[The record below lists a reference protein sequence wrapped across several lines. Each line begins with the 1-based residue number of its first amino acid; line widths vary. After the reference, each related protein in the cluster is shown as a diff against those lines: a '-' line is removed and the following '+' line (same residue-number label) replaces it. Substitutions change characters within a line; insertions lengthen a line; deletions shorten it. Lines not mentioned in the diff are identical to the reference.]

1 MAKNRSRTRKCRL
14 KLTVDIVLT
23 WADSHFQR
31 TGEWPRTSTGAVLD
45 NPNETWRRIDNG
57 LTYGL
62 RGLPA
67 GLSLARLL
75 DRKRG
80 VRNVQ
85 NLPPLTEEQ
94 VLAWAAE
101 HRRRTGSWPTEN
113 AGPIYG
119 TNGEDWVNVDMALRE
134 GNRNFPGGSSLPR
147 LLEKVTGRPH
157 RLHVRRLTPELV
169 LEWADRFHD
178 RTGSWPRVSSGLI
191 PESAG
196 DTWRI
201 VDDALRVGNRGLP
214 GGSSLARLLA
224 ERRGARNKAD
234 LPKLT
239 PKLIL
244 AWAQAHYRQTGNW
257 PNQNSGPVLGQAGE
271 TWKAVEMALVQGLR
285 GLLGGASLAKL
296 RATTRT

>member
-1 MAKNRSRTRKCRL
+1 M
-14 KLTVDIVLT
+14 VLA

-31 TGEWPRTSTGAVLD
+31 TGEWPKTSTGPVLD

-57 LTYGL
+57 LRYGL

-75 DRKRG
+75 DLKRG

-85 NLPPLTEEQ
+85 NLLPLTEQQ
-94 VLAWAAE
+94 VLAWAVE
-101 HRRRTGSWPTEN
+101 HHRRTGSWPREN
-113 AGPIYG
+113 SGPIYG

-191 PESAG
+191 P
-196 DTWRI
+196 
-201 VDDALRVGNRGLP
+201 N
-214 GGSSLARLLA
+214 
-224 ERRGARNKAD
+224 RRGIHGE
-234 LPKLT
+234 LLMT
-239 PKLIL
+239 PSGSVTVVYLVDRL
-244 AWAQAHYRQTGNW
+244 WHSCW
-257 PNQNSGPVLGQAGE
+257 PRTEGSG
-271 TWKAVEMALVQGLR
+271 
-285 GLLGGASLAKL
+285 
-296 RATTRT
+296 TRPTCPG